1 VYSYDQ
7 FSNLVSAKESGFET
21 IFRSTDIVGNLY
33 ETKDCS
39 DRIYGAGSRLEKSCI
54 NLKEKR
60 NKYQGGYGKLI
71 TKGRQFFYDE
81 EGNLAKKIEP
91 DGGTWTYLYFGN
103 GMLREVTR
111 PDKSCVSFQYDTF
124 GRRIEKSVTSIHSKG
139 VSKGRQQKVI
149 RFLWNGNNLFHEWE
163 EKCTVGRRKTE
174 NKVDFKADYILKL
187 EKREEEKAKK
197 EAGQGENIPDNLI
210 TWVFQDDFIPRGKIT
225 KDGNYSI
232 ISDYLGTPVEAYDE
246 EGKKVWERNL
256 DIYGRVKTEETL
268 GEKNFILF
276 RFQGQYEDEEIGLY
290 YNRFWYYSSEEG
302 CYTQQDPIGLAGG
315 NPTLYGYVCDTNIEL
330 DLLGLFKVW
339 RNLRPDEV
347 VSDGLSAKLPGRNM
361 SIAGH
366 LMNGSRHNG
375 AQFISTTTDPKV
387 IEKWNEPG
395 QRIVMFDTDDVIP
408 DVLGN
413 KNIIDVS
420 TPEKARAAGLK
431 RGRPYSNAVS
441 SKEVLVE
448 GRVPANKLT
457 ITCPG

>member
-1 VYSYDQ
+1 MYSYDQ

-81 EGNLAKKIEP
+81 EG
-91 DGGTWTYLYFGN
+91 
-103 GMLREVTR
+103 
-111 PDKSCVSFQYDTF
+111 
-124 GRRIEKSVTSIHSKG
+124 
-139 VSKGRQQKVI
+139 
-149 RFLWNGNNLFHEWE
+149 
-163 EKCTVGRRKTE
+163 
-174 NKVDFKADYILKL
+174 
-187 EKREEEKAKK
+187 
-197 EAGQGENIPDNLI
+197 
-210 TWVFQDDFIPRGKIT
+210 
-225 KDGNYSI
+225 
-232 ISDYLGTPVEAYDE
+232 
-246 EGKKVWERNL
+246 KKVWERNL

-290 YNRFWYYSSEEG
+290 YNRFRYYSPEEG

-431 RGRPYSNAVS
+431 RGRPHSNAVS